1 MTRASWEP
9 PRYSDQDHDALSYI
23 LYEWAAWM
31 TPVFTDPEGTPVGDT
46 TPPFLLTQVEIAME
60 QIAQRL
66 YDRRPQYDPA
76 LHRDWMWHHTPEH
89 LRALAHQRR
98 QEATK

>member
-9 PRYSDQDHDALSYI
+9 PHYSESDHDALSYI
-23 LYEWAAWM
+23 LDEWASANA
-31 TPVFTDPEGTPVGDT
+31 PVFADTLATPSYLAD
-46 TPPFLLTQVEIAME
+46 QVDEAIR

-66 YDRRPQYDPA
+66 YDRKDPFDPA

-98 QEATK
+98 QEATHDL